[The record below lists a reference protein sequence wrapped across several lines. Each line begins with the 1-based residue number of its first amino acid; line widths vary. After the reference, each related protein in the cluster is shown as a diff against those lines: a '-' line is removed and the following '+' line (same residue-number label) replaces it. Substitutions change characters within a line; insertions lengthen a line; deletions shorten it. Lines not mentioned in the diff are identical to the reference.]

1 MFSICIQEY
10 LHALRLRDAGG
21 GKRIR
26 NRGMSRSCLP
36 KHDQKLIDEV
46 LSVSNAI
53 RYCSIIDEK
62 GNVILGGMKKGVK
75 ALEPESQEH
84 KLITQLAILMGADKD
99 WDVYLGETDYFL
111 IRKSKVN
118 LMLFPMKGLRGVLV
132 SADKMLSASKLED
145 IRKAVTDHEKA

>member
-1 MFSICIQEY
+1 MHYGISASSPI
-10 LHALRLRDAGG
+10 AGDGRLKTDKKRGRDQV
-21 GKRIR
+21 
-26 NRGMSRSCLP
+26 MLP

-46 LSVSNAI
+46 LSVSDAI
-53 RYCSIIDEK
+53 RYCSIIDES
-62 GNVILGGMKKGVK
+62 GNVIVGGMKKGVK
-75 ALEPESQEH
+75 ALEPESHEH

-132 SADKMLSASKLED
+132 SAGKMLSASKLED
-145 IRKAVTDHEKA
+145 IRKAITDSEKV